1 MGLLDSLLGAISP
14 QPEVRVSKRLANFLE
29 FGEWST
35 ISDNGRRNPCVLV
48 RNISGQAIGHSMLHY
63 SAFTANGGKLTSLMV
78 NLPYLESGESGELN
92 LPFWMLS
99 DDQWSRTSFVVVD
112 IDEMYEEDEDDEE
125 EYDEDSQAIMA
136 TANGLANKLFALSGW
151 ESGEDET
158 GPVVMGLIEY
168 KGGGGYPDLINS
180 RQLKVT
186 LYHGRKR
193 QPVKKVNGFAQPFT
207 LEPGQSVCARVDLS
221 PLGKKTLSKLRASA
235 VIVQF
240 LDDTAVA
247 KSGRREEVLWDH
259 NGTVLGPFSPAQLKG
274 FATAGLL
281 HSTDRLSQD
290 GKRTWTAAAQ
300 VPDLNP
306 VIVPRWY
313 FARQKQ
319 RLGPFSTAQLAQ
331 LATAGLLQP
340 TDMVL
345 KEGAARWVQAVTVS
359 ELSFPKP
366 SA

>member
-35 ISDNGRRNPCVLV
+35 VADCGRQNPCVLV

-112 IDEMYEEDEDDEE
+112 IDEMYEEDEDDDEE
-125 EYDEDSQAIMA
+125 EYDEDSRAITA
-136 TANGLANKLFALSGW
+136 TANGLANKLLALSGW
-151 ESGEDET
+151 ESGEDDT
-158 GPVVMGLIEY
+158 GPVVLGLIEY
-168 KGGGGYPDLINS
+168 SGGEGCPDLINS
-180 RQLKVT
+180 RQLKMT

-221 PLGKKTLSKLRASA
+221 PLGKKALSKLRASA
-235 VIVQF
+235 MMVEF
-240 LDDTAVA
+240 LDDTAIA
-247 KSGRREEVLWDH
+247 ESGRRGEVLWDH
-259 NGTVLGPFSPAQLKG
+259 NG
-274 FATAGLL
+274 
-281 HSTDRLSQD
+281 
-290 GKRTWTAAAQ
+290 
-300 VPDLNP
+300 
-306 VIVPRWY
+306 IV
-313 FARQKQ
+313 
-319 RLGPFSTAQLAQ
+319 LGPFSTAQLKGFA
-331 LATAGLLQP
+331 AAGLVHG
-340 TDMVL
+340 TDRLSQDDKRTWTV
-345 KEGAARWVQAVTVS
+345 AAQVPD
-359 ELSFPKP
+359 LSPVIVP
-366 SA
+366 R